1 MLKRHYPSQCLKDI
15 IDEGL
20 AIISNY
26 AENYLD
32 QFDQDDLVEELRS
45 TYLTLEIIDPKVKI
59 NMSVDTPKLFTGLIN
74 IGHYMKEIYDNISS
88 YDLLSKQDSS
98 ISGTIR
104 HSDGTVLYS
113 IDIEYD
119 GTVYWLKNG
128 ERRRERSMTKSE
140 YDSEMDELQDQIS
153 DENSIPELELLRSYL
168 RDITKSVEDV
178 WDRVNT
184 YTGSNDLKDVLDLV
198 NKLREK
204 VGTHTNTFKKICVS
218 KVEKEK

>member
-1 MLKRHYPSQCLKDI
+1 MLKRDYPSQCLKEI

-88 YDLLSKQDSS
+88 YDLLSEPGN

-128 ERRRERSMTKSE
+128 ERRRERSMSKSE

-178 WDRVNT
+178 WDRVN
-184 YTGSNDLKDVLDLV
+184 
-198 NKLREK
+198 KLREK